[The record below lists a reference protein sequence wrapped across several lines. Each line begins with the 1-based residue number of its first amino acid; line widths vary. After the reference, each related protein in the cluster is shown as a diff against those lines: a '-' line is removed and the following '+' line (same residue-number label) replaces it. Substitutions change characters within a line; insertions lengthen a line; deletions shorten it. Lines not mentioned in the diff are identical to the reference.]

1 MKDSLNKNVLVAV
14 TVLVL
19 GTAGYIAYDKP
30 TMVVDNTPVLDNIV
44 GYEEPKVADLPP
56 LTESDTFV
64 SQITEDDELNLG
76 DNEALPEIAGYA
88 LTSVD
93 ELPSLTLGESDLPEM
108 AGIESPSVDDLPPL
122 ES

>member
-44 GYEEPKVADLPP
+44 GYEESKVADLPP

-93 ELPSLTLGESDLPEM
+93 ELPPLTLGESDLPEM
-108 AGIESPSVDDLPPL
+108 AG
-122 ES
+122 